1 MKDHTKNRPA
11 YLAKKHQYDNMI
23 TLYGRNPV
31 LEILS
36 QPDIEVHKLHLA
48 KTNNTDGII
57 GRIVDLANDRNV
69 EVRLHSRQEL
79 SRISRNSRQ
88 DQGVAVDLVAP
99 GYQSLTDMSAEI
111 PVKDEQLMLLDRVT
125 NPQNIGMIIRS
136 VAASPFHGLILPRA
150 GSAKIDPLVFKASA
164 GNLLKATIYHC
175 HDSLS
180 AIHELKNKGFRII
193 GLDARGDHQL
203 SQVDSPPK
211 SSQVVPGVWVLGN
224 ETTGLCEDV
233 LSACDQLVSIPM
245 ANNVESLNVSAT
257 ATLVAF
263 HNVI

>member
-1 MKDHTKNRPA
+1 
-11 YLAKKHQYDNMI
+11 MI

-31 LEILS
+31 LEILR
-36 QPDIEVHKLHLA
+36 QPDIEIHKLHLA
-48 KTNNTDGII
+48 KNNKTDGIV
-57 GRIVDLANDRNV
+57 GKIVELAENRSIEVQLHDR
-69 EVRLHSRQEL
+69 QAL

-88 DQGVAVDLVAP
+88 DQGVAIDLVAP
-99 GYQSLTDMSAEI
+99 RYQSLTDMPVDM
-111 PVKDEQLMLLDRVT
+111 PVKDEQLMLLDHVT

-164 GNLLKATIYHC
+164 GNLLKTTIYHC

-180 AIHELKNKGFRII
+180 AIHELKNKGFRIM
-193 GLDARGDHQL
+193 GMDASGEHQL
-203 SQVDSPPK
+203 SRLATSPET
-211 SSQVVPGVWVLGN
+211 SRAVPGVWVLGN
-224 ETTGLCEDV
+224 ETTGLCEEV
-233 LSACDQLVSIPM
+233 IKACDQLISIPM
-245 ANNVESLNVSAT
+245 ANKVESLNVSAT